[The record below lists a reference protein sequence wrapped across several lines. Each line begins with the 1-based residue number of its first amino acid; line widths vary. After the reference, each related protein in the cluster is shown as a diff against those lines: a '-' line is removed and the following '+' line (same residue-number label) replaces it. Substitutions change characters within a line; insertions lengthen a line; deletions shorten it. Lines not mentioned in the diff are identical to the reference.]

1 MRFPGRHGDRHPVFR
16 WQIMALVCVSACSPA
31 PMSDLELVKGIED
44 FELAM
49 DDQSRE
55 IVQELLRAYA
65 STFKGQVVN
74 VQSAVIASRYTRENP
89 SKIYFGVNYN
99 LNDYV
104 FLSEIDPPLHDFLE
118 NHQHWVS
125 VVATYPTRQLS
136 YELPIDE
143 HTFEQLE
150 GGQVVTFSCRIA
162 ALIRGKSVYCVPI
175 EFNISERPGR
185 TPGGRGS
192 TSGG

>member
-1 MRFPGRHGDRHPVFR
+1 MRIPGCFSRTTLAIMVLVSVF
-16 WQIMALVCVSACSPA
+16 ACSPA
-31 PMSDLELVKGIED
+31 PMSDLELLVGIEE
-44 FELAM
+44 FELAI
-49 DDQSRE
+49 DGQPRE
-55 IVQELLRAYA
+55 VVQQLLRDHAR
-65 STFKGQVVN
+65 TFKGQVVN
-74 VQSAVIASRYTRENP
+74 VHSAVIASRYTRENP
-89 SKIYFGVNYN
+89 SNVYFGVNYDE
-99 LNDYV
+99 NDHL
-104 FLSEIDPPLHDFLE
+104 FLGEIDPPLHDFLE
-118 NHQHWVS
+118 NHHHWVS

-175 EFNISERPGR
+175 EFNISERSGR